1 MLKISNAEV
10 GGFEGAFR
18 GMRNP
23 KNSWDKSDSYFGF
36 VGEWFD
42 EIDPV
47 VDAWV
52 YKEKPDVEW
61 TSTEYYDLLDK
72 YTNWLCDVG
81 TIETFPDGFKAAFLG
96 PKDLELAQTLI
107 TAGTEHGK
115 FLRQI
120 YVSMDITAPLYWWKE
135 MDTYKIGTT
144 ADSQS
149 TMHKLMEKEFTMGDF
164 NFDYPKWGIDKF
176 TIWQSG
182 YGFGNHCPF
191 TIDGATIDDIEI
203 WLIHICNKL
212 REQYL
217 GSNDPTEKE
226 YCWRAL
232 VQILPSAYKQTRT
245 WTANYAVLRNIYHQ
259 RKNHKLTEWHEFCDQ
274 IKALPWAEELICFK
288 GEKG

>member
-81 TIETFPDGFKAAFLG
+81 TIDRFPEGFQAAFLG
-96 PKDLELAQTLI
+96 PKDLKLAQTLI

-149 TMHKLMEKEFTMGDF
+149 TMHKLTAREFTKEDF
-164 NFDYPKWGIDKF
+164 SFDNSDLVINKYTIPHGGETEIIFDDYIEDIIDMCNYLRLKF
-176 TIWQSG
+176 KET
-182 YGFGNHCPF
+182 N
-191 TIDGATIDDIEI
+191 DIA
-203 WLIHICNKL
+203 
-212 REQYL
+212 Y
-217 GSNDPTEKE
+217 
-226 YCWRAL
+226 WRAL
-232 VQILPSAYKQTRT
+232 VQLLPSSYNQTRT
-245 WTANYAVLRNIYHQ
+245 WTANYAVLRNIYFQ

-274 IKALPWAEELICFK
+274 IKTLPWAEELICFK